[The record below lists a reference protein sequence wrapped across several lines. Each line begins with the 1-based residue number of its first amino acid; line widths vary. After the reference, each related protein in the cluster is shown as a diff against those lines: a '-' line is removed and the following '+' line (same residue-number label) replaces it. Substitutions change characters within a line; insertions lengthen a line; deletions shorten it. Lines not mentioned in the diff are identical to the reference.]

1 MHRFHRL
8 LVFVLVVFVILAAGM
23 TVLAAPPSLPAV
35 FYGEL
40 ELAAYASGSE
50 IVAYVRGAECGS
62 ALIRQDPVMGLV
74 YVLDVLADNPDTS
87 WVDGGKSGD
96 AVIFAVRTPWGSTC
110 SLIQSAT
117 WEGGGARQ
125 VDLSDRCAVVLP
137 LIITR

>member
-1 MHRFHRL
+1 
-8 LVFVLVVFVILAAGM
+8 M

-50 IVAYVRGAECGS
+50 IVAYVSGAECGS

-87 WVDGGKSGD
+87 WVDGGKNGD
-96 AVIFAVRTPWGSTC
+96 AVIFAVRTPWGST
-110 SLIQSAT
+110 SNLIQSAT
-117 WEGGGARQ
+117 WQGGGALQ

-137 LIITR
+137 LIVTR